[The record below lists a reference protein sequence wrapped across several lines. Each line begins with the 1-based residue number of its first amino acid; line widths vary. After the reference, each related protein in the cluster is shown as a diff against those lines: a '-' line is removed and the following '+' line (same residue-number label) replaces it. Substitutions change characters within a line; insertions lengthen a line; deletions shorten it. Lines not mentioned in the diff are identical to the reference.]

1 MNIGNWVG
9 QHLGFDITRGF
20 NLGYQKQGSFGTIR
34 PTITRNG
41 GGNSNTVANKPAT
54 RSVSG
59 SNGSNVITIDGP
71 TSNTTYGS
79 FTPQVDQN
87 QTYKDIINSAL
98 GRLPGQ
104 LNTAKANIRDQ
115 YNTNM
120 NELNS
125 GKTAANQQYDQ
136 STDQNQQQYVTNKN
150 QINSQASSGLRSLL
164 RVLGQHGA
172 GGSSAAL
179 YAAPD
184 AVGQVAQ
191 EQRSGASQNYGQN
204 QQALDT
210 NWNNY
215 LSGYENSKKQ
225 LNDWLTQQNQKAESS
240 SEQSRQDLLQQL
252 LQLSPDQAAANDLVS
267 KINASAGKVDSL
279 ARFRPT
285 YGGKTPVY
293 TAPEVA
299 SYTVGEVGAPQLGAA
314 YGNSSAGGS
323 VLSYLLGMKPEDR
336 QQQPLF

>member
-9 QHLGFDITRGF
+9 QHLGFDITPGF

-59 SNGSNVITIDGP
+59 SNDSNSDGTVNSTWQADSAP
-71 TSNTTYGS
+71 A
-79 FTPQVDQN
+79 VDQN

-104 LNTAKANIRDQ
+104 LNTAEANIRDQ

-191 EQRSGASQNYGQN
+191 EQRSGASQNFGQN

-252 LQLSPDQAAANDLVS
+252 LKLSPDQAAANDLVS

-299 SYTVGEVGAPQLGAA
+299 SYTVGEVGAPQLGASF
-314 YGNSSAGGS
+314 GNSSAGGS

>member
-1 MNIGNWVG
+1 MPNIFQKAYYSLPGSQGGGEADWRRGEAIPVAPPIIE
-9 QHLGFDITRGF
+9 LGP
-20 NLGYQKQGSFGTIR
+20 R
-34 PTITRNG
+34 PAQRNTG
-41 GGNSNTVANKPAT
+41 GGNH
-54 RSVSG
+54 
-59 SNGSNVITIDGP
+59 SNVITIDGP
-71 TSNTTYGS
+71 TSGATNGS
-79 FTPQVDQN
+79 WTPDQN

-215 LSGYENSKKQ
+215 LTGYENSKKQ
-225 LNDWLTQQNQKAESS
+225 LNDWLTQQNKQAEST

-299 SYTVGEVGAPQLGAA
+299 SYTVGEVGAPQLGASF
-314 YGNSSAGGS
+314 GNSSAGGS
-323 VLSYLLGMKPEDR
+323 VLSYLLGLKPEDR
-336 QQQPLF
+336 QQQPIF

>member
-9 QHLGFDITRGF
+9 QHLGFDITPGF

-252 LQLSPDQAAANDLVS
+252 LKLSPDQAAANDLVS

-299 SYTVGEVGAPQLGAA
+299 SYTVGEVGAPQLGASF
-314 YGNSSAGGS
+314 GNSSAGGS